1 VADRI
6 PLTTIRVLRDRRN
19 VLRFLRRN
27 LISRLGGL
35 VLLSVIVSHADQPA
49 VIRAITIS
57 GNHALT
63 VNQLMTV
70 ITERRGSTFSKLRIN
85 TDVASLLQ
93 RYHEEGYYFATVSLV
108 PPVFS
113 SDSAFVDVGF
123 TIDEGEQT
131 RIGTIELEGNTAFT
145 RDEILQQFETH
156 PGGFLDPRVLERDI
170 DALLTRYERDGY
182 PFTDIAIEEISRYQ
196 EESVSKL
203 RLVLHFEEGEK
214 VTIDEIHVAG
224 NKETNEHVIVRESG
238 IRPGDYYDQEEIE
251 KIPQRLNRMNIF
263 SRVEEPEFFVKKS
276 GSGGLL
282 LSVQEGNTSTF
293 DGIIG
298 YVPAPTADA
307 QGYVMGLVNVTM
319 RNLFG
324 TARRLNVHWQR
335 DDQLSQELSAQYVE
349 PWVADLPVD
358 ASALFQ
364 QRQQDTTYVRRAF
377 ELKADLHVSDAFT
390 VGGIFD
396 QENVIPSSTLSGVVL
411 SNSRTVTTGLE
422 LRYDSRDD
430 IFSPTNGVNYRSD
443 YQFGNKTILGQPID
457 SASKTSFTVQKVSFD
472 AEFFVQPFLR
482 QVVAF
487 GVHGR
492 QLTSDNIDVGDLYR
506 FGGATTMRGYR
517 ENQFLGSR
525 VGWTNAEYRFLLAR
539 RSYFLVFFDT
549 GYYFLPGDDA
559 KGISSIE
566 NLKYGYGIGIRLES
580 SLGNIGVSFA
590 LGEGDSFS
598 QGKIHIGLINDF

>member
-1 VADRI
+1 MADRI
-6 PLTTIRVLRDRRN
+6 PLTTIRISCDRGN
-19 VLRFLRRN
+19 VLPFLHRN

-35 VLLSVIVSHADQPA
+35 FLLSVIVLDAGQPA
-49 VIRAITIS
+49 VIRDVTIS
-57 GNHALT
+57 GNHALN
-63 VNQLMTV
+63 VNQLMAV
-70 ITERRGSTFSKLRIN
+70 ITGKRGSTYSKLRVN
-85 TDVASLLQ
+85 ADVASLIQ
-93 RYHEEGYYFATVSLV
+93 RYHEEGYYFATVIPI

-113 SDSAFVDVGF
+113 SDSANVNVGF
-123 TIDEGEQT
+123 SIDEGEQT
-131 RIGTIELEGNTAFT
+131 RIGTIEFEGNTAFT
-145 RDEILQQFETH
+145 RDEILQVLETH
-156 PGGFLDPRVLERDI
+156 PGGFLDTKTLERDI
-170 DALLTRYERDGY
+170 DALLTRYERLGY
-182 PFTDIAIEEISRYQ
+182 PFAGVSVEEVTRYR
-196 EESVSKL
+196 EESASKL
-203 RLVLHFEEGEK
+203 RVVLHFDEGEK

-224 NKETNEHVIVRESG
+224 NKETSEHVIVRESG
-238 IRPGDYYDQEEIE
+238 IRPGDYYDQERIG

-263 SRVEEPEFFVKKS
+263 SRVDEPEFFVKKS

-282 LSVQEGNTSTF
+282 LSVQEGNTNTF
-293 DGIIG
+293 DGILG
-298 YVPAPTADA
+298 YVPASNTDA

-324 TARRLNVHWQR
+324 TARKLNVHWQR
-335 DDQLSQELSAQYVE
+335 DDQRSQELAAQYVE

-377 ELKADLHVSDAFT
+377 ELKADVHVSDAFT

-396 QENVIPSSTLSGVVL
+396 QENVIPSSSLSGAVL

-430 IFSPTNGVNYRSD
+430 VFSSTNGVNYRSD
-443 YQFGNKTILGQPID
+443 YQFGNKTILGEPAD
-457 SASKTSFTVQKVSFD
+457 SSSRNSFTVQKVSFD

-492 QLTSDNIDVGDLYR
+492 QLTSDDIDIGNLYR
-506 FGGATTMRGYR
+506 FGGATTLRGYR

-525 VGWTNAEYRFLLAR
+525 VGWTNTEYRFLLAR

-549 GYYFLPGDDA
+549 GYYYLPGDDA

-566 NLKYGYGIGIRLES
+566 HLKYGYGLGIRLES